1 MRAPGKPG
9 GGWSWVLQRLSAVL
23 LLGLVLA
30 HLWIEHF
37 MHLGRRFT
45 YHGVQAR
52 LVHGIYDAIDYAL
65 LVVVVYHGLN
75 GVFQVVTERVHNPP
89 AVRFLGI
96 GLVVVGIA
104 TVVLGADILS
114 AFLAGRP
121 WFLL

>member
-1 MRAPGKPG
+1 MRASRESG
-9 GGWSWVLQRLSAVL
+9 GAWSWVLQRLSAVL

-37 MHLGRRFT
+37 MHLGARFT
-45 YHGVQAR
+45 YHGVRAR
-52 LVHGIYDAIDYAL
+52 LVHGVYDAIDYAL

-75 GVFQVVTERVHNPP
+75 GVFQVVTERVHGRRT
-89 AVRFLGI
+89 VRLLGI
-96 GLVVVGIA
+96 GLVMLGIA
-104 TVVLGADILS
+104 TVALGADILS